1 MTPPPGSE
9 TAPSGRVLIV
19 ATGSG
24 TADLIGA
31 ELTRAGYTLTVCEE
45 SDATVTGA
53 TFEGMDVV
61 LLEWHPPAHDNVN
74 WLARIQTVAPGLP
87 VLAIAPTE
95 LAADSVARALEMGA
109 DDYIAVPFHPAILRA
124 RVGAAVD
131 RRRLRGDVQTNL
143 QKLQQLSY
151 DLQDVILPLG
161 VSLTTEK
168 DTDLLLEKILLEAK
182 KLCHADA
189 GTLYVRT
196 RDDRLKFS
204 IMLTDSLGI
213 ALGGRTGQDIP
224 FPPLRLKDPET
235 GEPNHRNIATHVALH
250 GHSVNIADIYG
261 SEAFDF
267 SGTREFDK
275 RNNYRSI
282 STLTVPLK
290 DNADTVIAVLQLLN
304 ALDPATREV
313 TSFDSYK
320 QLVVESLASQ
330 AAVVFNNQLLL
341 QRQEELLKF
350 ERDLQI
356 GRQIQQGFLPE
367 TLPSPEGYQIA
378 ARFQPAREVAGDF
391 YDAFMLGPDTMGFVV
406 ADVCDKGV
414 GAALF
419 MALVRS
425 LVRVYSQQRYSVLAA
440 EAVGASP
447 GAMTAVEDGPAAV
460 GVTGK
465 ALQQAVILTNDYIGE
480 NHLNMNMFAT
490 MFAGVLNLKTG
501 AMAYV
506 NGGHNAPILLTT
518 SGSTVRMPSKSPA
531 VGMMPGFQFSVAHA
545 HVNPGDLLV
554 VFSDGIPDARDPHH
568 KFFTETRLLRMV
580 EETSASRSA
589 EQVAADI
596 QEALAAHI
604 STAAQFDD
612 ITLMVIRRDANAG

>member
-1 MTPPPGSE
+1 VTPPRGSE
-9 TAPSGRVLIV
+9 SAPAGRLLLINLPP
-19 ATGSG
+19 ATI
-24 TADLIGA
+24 DLIESG
-31 ELTRAGYTLTVCEE
+31 LTAFGYTVTICTETTDTVSPE
-45 SDATVTGA
+45 
-53 TFEGMDVV
+53 TFANSDVV
-61 LLEWHPPAHDNVN
+61 LLGWNPSDKNDG
-74 WLARIQTVAPGLP
+74 WLQTVQTAAPGMP
-87 VLAIAPTE
+87 VLAVPLSAT
-95 LAADSVARALEMGA
+95 ARDQVARALERGA
-109 DDYIAVPFHPAILRA
+109 DDYLAAPFAPAILRA
-124 RVGAAVD
+124 RVVSAVD
-131 RRRLRGDVQTNL
+131 RRKLRDDATANL
-143 QKLQQLSY
+143 FKLQQLSY

-168 DTDLLLEKILLEAK
+168 DTDVLLEKILLEAK
-182 KLCHADA
+182 QLCNADA

-196 RDDRLKFS
+196 KDDRLKFS

-213 ALGGRTGQDIP
+213 ALGGANGPEIP
-224 FPPLRLKDPET
+224 FPPLRLKHAET
-235 GEPNHRNIATHVALH
+235 SEENHRNIATHVALD
-250 GHSVNIADIYG
+250 GRSVNIPDIYG
-261 SEAFDF
+261 SEDFDF
-267 SGTREFDK
+267 SGTREFDR

-290 DNADTVIAVLQLLN
+290 DNADTVVAVLQLLN
-304 ALDPATREV
+304 ALDPVTREV

-320 QLVVESLASQ
+320 QLIVESLTSQ

-425 LVRVYSQQRYSVLAA
+425 LLRVYAQQRYSVLAM
-440 EAVGASP
+440 EATGASASAITP
-447 GAMTAVEDGPAAV
+447 VEVDPAV

-506 NGGHNAPILLTT
+506 NGGHNAPMLRTT
-518 SGSTVRMPSKSPA
+518 AGSTVRMPSKSPA
-531 VGMMPGFQFSVAHA
+531 VGMMPGFQFSVEHS
-545 HVNPGDLLV
+545 HLNPGDLLV
-554 VFSDGIPDARDPHH
+554 VFSDGIPDARDPHQ
-568 KFFTETRLLRMV
+568 KFFTEARLLRMV
-580 EETSASRSA
+580 EEAEASRTA
-589 EQVAADI
+589 EQIASDI

-612 ITLMVIRRDANAG
+612 ITLMVIRRQASSA

>member
-1 MTPPPGSE
+1 MTPPKGSE
-9 TAPSGRVLIV
+9 SALAGRLLVIDLPPAMI
-19 ATGSG
+19 
-24 TADLIGA
+24 DLIGA
-31 ELTRAGYTLTVCEE
+31 ELTGFGYTLTVSTETE
-45 SDATVTGA
+45 ATVSPA
-53 TFEGMDVV
+53 TFEHSDVV
-61 LLEWHPPAHDNVN
+61 LLGWHAPDQGGGD
-74 WLARIQTVAPGLP
+74 WLQIIRTVAPGMP
-87 VLAIAPTE
+87 VLAIPLSAT
-95 LAADSVARALEMGA
+95 ARDSVARALEMGA
-109 DDYIAVPFHPAILRA
+109 DDYIAAPFAPAILRA
-124 RVGAAVD
+124 RVAGAVD
-131 RRRLRGDVQTNL
+131 RRKLRNDATANL
-143 QKLQQLSY
+143 YKLQQLSY

-182 KLCHADA
+182 QLCNADA

-196 RDDRLKFS
+196 KDDRLKFS

-213 ALGGRTGQDIP
+213 ALGGATGQEIP
-224 FPPLRLKDPET
+224 FPPLRLKDADT

-304 ALDPATREV
+304 ALDPVTREV

-425 LVRVYSQQRYSVLAA
+425 LVRVYSQQRYSVLAEEASGAAASAITPA
-440 EAVGASP
+440 EGVP
-447 GAMTAVEDGPAAV
+447 TAV

-518 SGSTVRMPSKSPA
+518 AGSTVRMPSKSPA

-545 HVNPGDLLV
+545 HLNPGDLLV

-568 KFFTETRLLRMV
+568 KFFTEARLLRMV
-580 EETSASRSA
+580 EDTDASRTA

-612 ITLMVIRRDANAG
+612 ITLMVIRRQATPV

>member
-1 MTPPPGSE
+1 M
-9 TAPSGRVLIV
+9 TAPSAAEAPPQRVLVIEPER
-19 ATGSG
+19 GIS
-24 TADLIGA
+24 DLVRT
-31 ELTRAGYTLTVCEE
+31 ELTRASYSVTIIDDPE
-45 SDATVTGA
+45 SAVIFATSEPLDLILVGV
-53 TFEGMDVV
+53 E
-61 LLEWHPPAHDNVN
+61 
-74 WLARIQTVAPGLP
+74 RPGLP
-87 VLAIAPTE
+87 GNELLVRLKAAAPTVPI
-95 LAADSVARALEMGA
+95 LVLGPADASADALVRALDLGA
-109 DDYIAVPFHPAILRA
+109 DDFVAAPFQPAVLRA
-124 RVGAAVD
+124 RVSAALE
-131 RRRLRGDVQTNL
+131 RRRLRSDAEAHL
-143 QKLQQLSY
+143 AKLQQLSY

-161 VSLTTEK
+161 VSLSTEK
-168 DTDLLLEKILLEAK
+168 DTDRLLEKILLEAK

-196 RDDRLKFS
+196 RDNRLKFA

-213 ALGGRTGQDIP
+213 ALGGTGGTEIP
-224 FPPLRLKDPET
+224 FPPLRLHDPES
-235 GEPNHRNIATHVALH
+235 GAPNYRNIATHVALH

-267 SGTREFDK
+267 TGTREFDK

-290 DNADTVIAVLQLLN
+290 DNADNVIAVLQLLN
-304 ALDPATREV
+304 ALDPV
-313 TSFDSYK
+313 TGQVTAFDSYK

-330 AAVVFNNQLLL
+330 AAVVFNNQLL
-341 QRQEELLKF
+341 RGREAELLKF

-356 GRQIQQGFLPE
+356 GRQIQRGFLPE
-367 TLPSPEGYQIA
+367 TLPSPDGYQVA
-378 ARFQPAREVAGDF
+378 ARFMPAREVAGDF

-425 LVRVYSQQRYSVLAA
+425 LVRVYSQQRYAVLAA
-440 EAVGASP
+440 EAAGTTASTITTVGD
-447 GAMTAVEDGPAAV
+447 VPAAV

-465 ALQQAVILTNDYIGE
+465 ALQQAVILANDYIGE

-518 SGSTVRMPSKSPA
+518 AGSTVRFPSKSPA
-531 VGMMPGFQFSVAHA
+531 VGMMPGFQFSVQHA
-545 HVNPGDLLV
+545 RLNPGDLLV
-554 VFSDGIPDARDPHH
+554 VFSDGIPDARDPHG
-568 KFFTETRLLRMV
+568 KFFTEARLLRLV
-580 EETSASRSA
+580 EQTPLTTPA
-589 EQVAADI
+589 ESLAAEI
-596 QEALAAHI
+596 QETLTAHI
-604 STAAQFDD
+604 STASQFDD
-612 ITLMVIRRDANAG
+612 ITLMVIRRAASA

>member
-1 MTPPPGSE
+1 MTPPAGPE
-9 TAPSGRVLIV
+9 TAAPGRLLVVNAGHGIADQL
-19 ATGSG
+19 
-24 TADLIGA
+24 TAQLAGG
-31 ELTRAGYTLTVCEE
+31 GYTVTVAREFDDTVSALTFDHV
-45 SDATVTGA
+45 
-53 TFEGMDVV
+53 DVV
-61 LLEWHPPAHDNVN
+61 LLGWNPAGQDSGN
-74 WLARIQTVAPGLP
+74 WLARLRSLAPNLP
-87 VLAIAPTE
+87 VLAIA
-95 LAADSVARALEMGA
+95 ADDAGAESVERALDMGA
-109 DDYIAVPFHPAILRA
+109 DDYLAAPFHPAILRA
-124 RVGAAVD
+124 RVANAVD
-131 RRRLRGDVQTNL
+131 RSRLRDDVHANR
-143 QKLQQLSY
+143 QKLQQLSH

-213 ALGGRTGQDIP
+213 ALGGASGQDIP
-224 FPPLRLKDPET
+224 FPPLRLKDAQT
-235 GEPNHRNIATHVALH
+235 GEPNHRNIATHVALD
-250 GHSVNIADIYG
+250 GRSVNIADIYG
-261 SEAFDF
+261 SEDFDF
-267 SGTREFDK
+267 SGTREFDT

-290 DNADTVIAVLQLLN
+290 DNADSVIAVLQLLN
-304 ALDPATREV
+304 ALNPVTGEV

-320 QLVVESLASQ
+320 QLVVESLTSQ

-367 TLPSPEGYQIA
+367 TLPAPAGYQIA

-440 EAVGASP
+440 DAAGGSASSL
-447 GAMTAVEDGPAAV
+447 TAVEDVPAAV

-465 ALQQAVILTNDYIGE
+465 ALQQAVILTNDYIGD

-501 AMAYV
+501 AVAYV

-518 SGSTVRMPSKSPA
+518 AGSTVRMPSRSPA
-531 VGMMPGFQFSVAHA
+531 VGMVPGFQFSVEHA
-545 HVNPGDLLV
+545 RLNPGDLLV
-554 VFSDGIPDARDPHH
+554 VFSDGIPDARDPHQ
-568 KFFTETRLLRMV
+568 KFFTEARLLHMV
-580 EETSASRSA
+580 EQTPPTRTA
-589 EQVAADI
+589 EQIAADI

-612 ITLMVIRRDANAG
+612 ITLMVIRREAPPV

>member
-1 MTPPPGSE
+1 MTPAAQADSAPAGRLLAIDLPP
-9 TAPSGRVLIV
+9 
-19 ATGSG
+19 ATV
-24 TADLIGA
+24 DLIAA
-31 ELTRAGYTLTVCEE
+31 ELTGLGYSLTVCTETA
-45 SDATVTGA
+45 ATVSPA
-53 TFEGMDVV
+53 TLENTDVA
-61 LLEWHPPAHDNVN
+61 LLGWHAADEDGGD
-74 WLARIQTVAPGLP
+74 WLQILRTIAPGLP
-87 VLAIAPTE
+87 VLAIPST
-95 LAADSVARALEMGA
+95 AAARDSIARALEMGA
-109 DDYIAVPFHPAILRA
+109 DDYLAAPFRPAVVRA
-124 RVGAAVD
+124 RVAGAVD
-131 RRRLRGDVQTNL
+131 RRRLRDDATANL
-143 QKLQQLSY
+143 YKLQQLSY

-196 RDDRLKFS
+196 KDDRLKFS

-213 ALGGRTGQDIP
+213 ALGGASGQEIP
-224 FPPLRLKDPET
+224 FPPLRLKDPDT

-250 GHSVNIADIYG
+250 GHSVNISDIYG

-267 SGTREFDK
+267 SGTREFDR

-304 ALDPATREV
+304 ALNPATHEV
-313 TSFDSYK
+313 TAFDSYT

-367 TLPSPEGYQIA
+367 TLPAPAGYQVA

-440 EAVGASP
+440 EASGASVSR
-447 GAMTAVEDGPAAV
+447 MTAVEDGPAAV

-465 ALQQAVILTNDYIGE
+465 ALQQAVILTNDYIGD
-480 NHLNMNMFAT
+480 NHLSMNMFAT

-518 SGSTVRMPSKSPA
+518 AGSTVRMPSRSPA
-531 VGMMPGFQFSVAHA
+531 VGMMPGFQFSVEHA
-545 HVNPGDLLV
+545 RINPGDLLV

-568 KFFTETRLLRMV
+568 KFFTEARLLRMV
-580 EETSASRSA
+580 EETTPEQSA
-589 EQVAADI
+589 EQIAAGI

-612 ITLMVIRRDANAG
+612 ITLMVIRREAGTV

>member
-1 MTPPPGSE
+1 VTPPRGSE
-9 TAPSGRVLIV
+9 SAPAGRLLLINLPPATIDLIESGLTAFGYTVTIC
-19 ATGSG
+19 TE
-24 TADLIGA
+24 TAD
-31 ELTRAGYTLTVCEE
+31 TV
-45 SDATVTGA
+45 SPA
-53 TFEGMDVV
+53 TFANSDVV
-61 LLEWHPPAHDNVN
+61 LLGWNPSDKNDG
-74 WLARIQTVAPGLP
+74 WLQTVQTAAPGMP
-87 VLAIAPTE
+87 VLAVPLSAT
-95 LAADSVARALEMGA
+95 ARDRVARALERGA
-109 DDYIAVPFHPAILRA
+109 DDYLAAPFAPAILRA
-124 RVGAAVD
+124 RVVSAVD
-131 RRRLRGDVQTNL
+131 RRKLRDDATANL
-143 QKLQQLSY
+143 FKLQQLSY

-168 DTDLLLEKILLEAK
+168 DTDVLLEKILLEAK
-182 KLCHADA
+182 QLCNADA

-196 RDDRLKFS
+196 KDDRLKFS

-213 ALGGRTGQDIP
+213 ALGGANGPEIP
-224 FPPLRLKDPET
+224 FPPLRLKHAET
-235 GEPNHRNIATHVALH
+235 GEENHRNIATHVALD
-250 GHSVNIADIYG
+250 GRSVNIPDIYG
-261 SEAFDF
+261 SEDFDF
-267 SGTREFDK
+267 SGTREFDR

-290 DNADTVIAVLQLLN
+290 DNADTVVAVLQLLN
-304 ALDPATREV
+304 ALDPVTREV

-320 QLVVESLASQ
+320 QLIVESLTSQ

-378 ARFQPAREVAGDF
+378 ARFQPARDVAGDF
-391 YDAFMLGPDTMGFVV
+391 YDAYMLGPDTMGFVV

-425 LVRVYSQQRYSVLAA
+425 LLRVYAQQRYSVLAM
-440 EAVGASP
+440 EATGASVSAITP
-447 GAMTAVEDGPAAV
+447 VEVDPAV

-506 NGGHNAPILLTT
+506 NGGHNAPMLRTT
-518 SGSTVRMPSKSPA
+518 TGSTVRMPSRSPA
-531 VGMMPGFQFSVAHA
+531 VGMMPGFQFSVEHS
-545 HVNPGDLLV
+545 HLNPGDLLV
-554 VFSDGIPDARDPHH
+554 VFSDGIPDARDPHQ
-568 KFFTETRLLRMV
+568 KFFTEARLLRMV
-580 EETSASRSA
+580 EEAEASRTA
-589 EQVAADI
+589 EQIASDV

-612 ITLMVIRRDANAG
+612 ITLMVIRRQASSA

>member
-1 MTPPPGSE
+1 
-9 TAPSGRVLIV
+9 
-19 ATGSG
+19 
-24 TADLIGA
+24 
-31 ELTRAGYTLTVCEE
+31 
-45 SDATVTGA
+45 
-53 TFEGMDVV
+53 
-61 LLEWHPPAHDNVN
+61 
-74 WLARIQTVAPGLP
+74 
-87 VLAIAPTE
+87 
-95 LAADSVARALEMGA
+95 
-109 DDYIAVPFHPAILRA
+109 
-124 RVGAAVD
+124 
-131 RRRLRGDVQTNL
+131 
-143 QKLQQLSY
+143 LQQLSY

-161 VSLTTEK
+161 VSLSTEK
-168 DTDLLLEKILLEAK
+168 DTDVLLEKILLEAK
-182 KLCHADA
+182 QLCNADA

-196 RDDRLKFS
+196 KDDRLKFS

-213 ALGGRTGQDIP
+213 ALGGANGPEIP
-224 FPPLRLKDPET
+224 FPPLRLKHAET
-235 GEPNHRNIATHVALH
+235 GEENHRNIATHVALD
-250 GHSVNIADIYG
+250 GRSVNIPDIYG
-261 SEAFDF
+261 SEDFDF
-267 SGTREFDK
+267 SGTREFDR

-290 DNADTVIAVLQLLN
+290 DNADTVVAVLQLLN
-304 ALDPATREV
+304 ALDPVTREV

-320 QLVVESLASQ
+320 QLIVESLTSQ

-425 LVRVYSQQRYSVLAA
+425 LLRVYAQQRYSVLAM
-440 EAVGASP
+440 EATGASASAITP
-447 GAMTAVEDGPAAV
+447 VEVDPAV

-506 NGGHNAPILLTT
+506 NGGHNAPMLRTT
-518 SGSTVRMPSKSPA
+518 TGSTVRMPSKSPA
-531 VGMMPGFQFSVAHA
+531 VGMMPGFQFSVEHS
-545 HVNPGDLLV
+545 HLNPGDLLV
-554 VFSDGIPDARDPHH
+554 VFSDGIPDARDPHQ
-568 KFFTETRLLRMV
+568 KFFTEARLLRMV
-580 EETSASRSA
+580 EEAEASRTA
-589 EQVAADI
+589 EQIASDI
-596 QEALAAHI
+596 QEGLAAHI

-612 ITLMVIRRDANAG
+612 ITLMVIRRQASSA

>member
-1 MTPPPGSE
+1 
-9 TAPSGRVLIV
+9 
-19 ATGSG
+19 
-24 TADLIGA
+24 
-31 ELTRAGYTLTVCEE
+31 
-45 SDATVTGA
+45 
-53 TFEGMDVV
+53 
-61 LLEWHPPAHDNVN
+61 
-74 WLARIQTVAPGLP
+74 
-87 VLAIAPTE
+87 
-95 LAADSVARALEMGA
+95 
-109 DDYIAVPFHPAILRA
+109 
-124 RVGAAVD
+124 
-131 RRRLRGDVQTNL
+131 
-143 QKLQQLSY
+143 
-151 DLQDVILPLG
+151 
-161 VSLTTEK
+161 
-168 DTDLLLEKILLEAK
+168 
-182 KLCHADA
+182 
-189 GTLYVRT
+189 
-196 RDDRLKFS
+196 
-204 IMLTDSLGI
+204 MLTDSLGI
-213 ALGGRTGQDIP
+213 ALGGAKGTEIP
-224 FPPLRLKDPET
+224 FPPLRLKDPDT

-290 DNADTVIAVLQLLN
+290 NNADTVVAVLQLLN
-304 ALDPATREV
+304 AIDPATRAV

-356 GRQIQQGFLPE
+356 GRQIQQGFLPD
-367 TLPSPEGYQIA
+367 TLPSPDGYQIA

-425 LVRVYSQQRYSVLAA
+425 LVRVYTQQRYSVLAA
-440 EAVGASP
+440 EAAGASASAITP
-447 GAMTAVEDGPAAV
+447 LEDVPAAV

-490 MFAGVLNLKTG
+490 MFAGVLNLNTG

-506 NGGHNAPILLTT
+506 NGGHNAPILRTT
-518 SGSTVRMPSKSPA
+518 AGSTVRMPSKSPA

-545 HVNPGDLLV
+545 RIHPGDLLV
-554 VFSDGIPDARDPHH
+554 VFSDGIPDARDPHQ
-568 KFFTETRLLRMV
+568 KFFTEARLLRIV
-580 EETSASRSA
+580 EQTEASRTA
-589 EQVAADI
+589 EQTAADI

-612 ITLMVIRRDANAG
+612 ITLMVIRRQAGAV

>member
-1 MTPPPGSE
+1 MTPATHAVP
-9 TAPSGRVLIV
+9 APAGRLLAIDVPS
-19 ATGSG
+19 ATV
-24 TADLIGA
+24 DLIAA
-31 ELTRAGYTLTVCEE
+31 ELTGLGYSVTVCTETE
-45 SDATVTGA
+45 ATVSSA
-53 TFEGMDVV
+53 TFDNSDVA
-61 LLEWHPPAHDNVN
+61 LLGWHAPAEDGGG
-74 WLARIQTVAPGLP
+74 WLPIMRTVAPGLP
-87 VLAIAPTE
+87 VLAVSAT
-95 LAADSVARALEMGA
+95 AAARDSITRALEMGA
-109 DDYIAVPFHPAILRA
+109 DDYLAAPFSPAIVRA
-124 RVGAAVD
+124 RIAAAVD
-131 RRRLRGDVQTNL
+131 RRRLRNDATDNL
-143 QKLQQLSY
+143 LKLQQLSY

-196 RDDRLKFS
+196 KDDRLKFS

-213 ALGGRTGQDIP
+213 ALGGASGQDIP
-224 FPPLRLKDPET
+224 FPPLRLRNPDT

-250 GHSVNIADIYG
+250 GHSVNISDIYG

-290 DNADTVIAVLQLLN
+290 DNADNVIAVLQLLN
-304 ALDPATREV
+304 ALNPATREV
-313 TSFDSYK
+313 TSFDSYT

-367 TLPSPEGYQIA
+367 TLPAPAGYQVA

-440 EAVGASP
+440 EASGASVS
-447 GAMTAVEDGPAAV
+447 AMTAVEDVPAAV

-465 ALQQAVILTNDYIGE
+465 ALQQAVILTNDYIGD
-480 NHLNMNMFAT
+480 NHLSMNMFAT

-518 SGSTVRMPSKSPA
+518 AGSTVRMPSRSPA
-531 VGMMPGFQFSVAHA
+531 VGMMPGFQFSVEHA
-545 HVNPGDLLV
+545 RINPGDLLV

-568 KFFTETRLLRMV
+568 KFFTEARLLRMV
-580 EETSASRSA
+580 EAATPEQSA
-589 EQVAADI
+589 EQIAADI

-612 ITLMVIRRDANAG
+612 ITLMVIRREAGTV